1 MKLYRPSRP
10 LAILSAIVGVA
21 FLISITVKFGGD
33 DLRFLWFPAA
43 GLALIGFNLWLAFS
57 DSDTQDSG
65 SIGE

>member
-1 MKLYRPSRP
+1 M
-10 LAILSAIVGVA
+10 A